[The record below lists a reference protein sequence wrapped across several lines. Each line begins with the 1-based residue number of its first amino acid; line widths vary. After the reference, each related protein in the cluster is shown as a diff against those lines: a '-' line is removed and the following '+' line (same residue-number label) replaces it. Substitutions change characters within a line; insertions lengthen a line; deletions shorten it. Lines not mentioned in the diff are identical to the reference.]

1 MGLRKKTYREY
12 KPIETL
18 PGEQAQVD
26 WGHCGKIDCRRAQAF
41 SLCLCIHLIVVSRE
55 VRRIRYLAEH
65 GNFLWLYARA
75 LEYVGGVPRE
85 IVFDNAKTV
94 VSERVGG
101 VVRYNEHLLRLAASY
116 GFSPRAAGLTIR
128 I

>member
-1 MGLRKKTYREY
+1 MPLHSPYRGLALRYVEFVT
-12 KPIETL
+12 
-18 PGEQAQVD
+18 
-26 WGHCGKIDCRRAQAF
+26 
-41 SLCLCIHLIVVSRE
+41 SLNMATFFGCMH
-55 VRRIRYLAEH
+55 
-65 GNFLWLYARA
+65 RA

-116 GFSPRAAGLTIR
+116 GFRPQGLLD
-128 I
+128 

>member
-1 MGLRKKTYREY
+1 
-12 KPIETL
+12 
-18 PGEQAQVD
+18 
-26 WGHCGKIDCRRAQAF
+26 
-41 SLCLCIHLIVVSRE
+41 VVSRE

-65 GNFLWLYARA
+65 GNFLWLYAP
-75 LEYVGGVPRE
+75 GFGVCGWCPRE

-116 GFSPRAAGLTIR
+116 GLALRPAGLTIQNLKVR
-128 I
+128 SSPASDT